1 MGRPKKLMEYKN
13 VTENELMF
21 LEVFGEE
28 ETKHKVE
35 IKAGDSVFLM
45 DKDLRNHRNDT
56 RFLEG
61 RIVPIGSEAEIAST
75 KEASDI
81 MTDKQISYFI
91 KNNNNLEDIK
101 NKFEFVKSVQ
111 TMSRILKEAKLPEQG
126 KTYAFV
132 TIIEEILNKLIKEK
146 ELI

>member
-1 MGRPKKLMEYKN
+1 MGRPKKLIEYKN
-13 VTENELMF
+13 VSENELMF

-35 IKAGDSVFLM
+35 IRAGQSIFLTER
-45 DKDLRNHRNDT
+45 DLRNHSNDT

-81 MTDKQISYFI
+81 MTDKQITYFI
-91 KNNNNLEDIK
+91 KNNNDPEEIK
-101 NKFEFVKSVQ
+101 KKLEFVKSIQ
-111 TMSRILKEAKLPEQG
+111 TMSRILKEAKLPEQS
-126 KTYAFV
+126 KTYIFV
-132 TIIEEILNKLIKEK
+132 TTIEEVLKNLIKEK
-146 ELI
+146 E